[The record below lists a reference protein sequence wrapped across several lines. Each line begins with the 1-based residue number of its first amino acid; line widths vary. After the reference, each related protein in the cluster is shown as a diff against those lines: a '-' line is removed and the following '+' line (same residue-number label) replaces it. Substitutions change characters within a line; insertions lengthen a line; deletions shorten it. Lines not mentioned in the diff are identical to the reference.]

1 MKEVWALD
9 KGGALIPAL
18 EGLLFLLCFGRI
30 IFIIYFE
37 ITSKLEKSH
46 KNHAKN
52 FLSPR
57 LVDC

>member
-18 EGLLFLLCFGRI
+18 EGLLFLLCFRKNHLQNL
-30 IFIIYFE
+30 FE
-37 ITSKLEKSH
+37 ITSKLEKVTRTMQE
-46 KNHAKN
+46 
-52 FLSPR
+52 LSFTQR